1 MACTCPI
8 IGAMPD
14 EMCPECLDAHA
25 ALAGLERDVST
36 AVFSTLTNARRVPYV
51 DEGMGAIARS
61 FAQTAP
67 AWPAASPD
75 EILRDLQASMRSITH
90 SPPALPGLG
99 DLLDDLHSRLASAV
113 QIPNMILMGGA
124 GGYRECLEA
133 GERAFFDRQLEYVRS
148 RMTVRRAELGA
159 IRAMIPPPGTW
170 RDDAY
175 NYRSDYYAHAAREW
189 AGGPR
194 ARRWRGR
201 AAWRPST
208 SGVRAIRLVPRADRP
223 FVLGYLA
230 DRYSRDLGN
239 RHDARRWLRAFAD
252 VAAVAHDAMES
263 DRRAIAVEILCQL
276 VCLEDAI
283 RLTDGTG
290 LRRRTLSDFVNI
302 SVRVAPAIVRLPAS
316 VSYADGV

>member
-51 DEGMGAIARS
+51 DEGTSAIARS

-75 EILRDLQASMRSITH
+75 QILRDLQASMRSITH
-90 SPPALPGLG
+90 SPPGLG
-99 DLLDDLHSRLASAV
+99 DLLDDLHFRLASAV

-124 GGYRECLEA
+124 GGSREHLEA
-133 GERAFFDRQLEYVRS
+133 GERAFFDRQLEYVR
-148 RMTVRRAELGA
+148 M
-159 IRAMIPPPGTW
+159 PPGTW

-201 AAWRPST
+201 AARRPST

-252 VAAVAHDAMES
+252 VAAVAHDAMEF